1 MIPSVIASLVRHG
14 IENFLETTFPIS
26 TPQFAG
32 IVQRLVK
39 ADGAVFQGPYFS
51 LKLPFRKGS
60 SGKDYF
66 PQIPMEFEPYLH
78 QEQAFERISAGHSTI
93 VATGTGS
100 GKTESFL
107 YPILDYCRKH
117 RGEPGIKCI
126 LVYPMNALANDQAKR
141 LAHLIHS
148 TPSLQGSITAGMYI
162 GQRDPHASLVMEAER
177 IITSRDAMRLSPPDI
192 LITNYKMLDYL
203 LIRPQDHP
211 LWKDNGSETLKYL
224 VVDELH
230 TFDGA
235 QGTDL
240 ACLIRRVK
248 ARVSAPH
255 GHLCCVATSAT
266 LGDVHQTEE
275 LRSYAKQIFDDDF
288 LESAVITEHLLSES
302 EFFTDIPCDFT
313 GYPDPDQSA
322 LDHQKSSTIEEFGR
336 KQYELWFGD
345 RAAADAAADWTFTL
359 PGHLKRSEFF
369 RQIVF
374 ALQGQPRS
382 LEYLLNSLDS
392 TVGGFARRS
401 LEEKQRLVD
410 SMFALVSCAREGNTE
425 KSRPFL
431 TTRVQLWQRELTRLV
446 ASVGNTPELAFSDDL
461 PAEALRRHLPVVHCR
476 ECGVMG
482 WGAVLQNHQQSIE
495 PDLQHFYAHYFAYNA
510 ATVFLFPAESKQS
523 RDPETEPLA
532 LLCGECL
539 TLVEPSN
546 SGPCVVCHG
555 TGTLVLVHVV
565 NPRIRDENGK
575 GEARIRSSHDCP
587 SCGSHEGLMIVGS
600 RAASLISVA
609 IGQLFASPYNDH
621 KKLLA
626 FSDSVQDASH
636 RAGFFGART
645 YRITLRSAIQQC
657 MEADGEQAILSE
669 LADRF
674 ETFWRK
680 RMAPEQFIATFL
692 PPDLDWFDDY
702 LDMIRFGAL
711 PEHSELVND
720 VCRRLR
726 WEIVSEYTFNCRI
739 GRTLEKTGSSVATV
753 SQTNLDEISASL
765 LEALRNCGGLRAL
778 DQTIFLRFIHGVL
791 MQLKNKGGVDLPE
804 LRAYIEDFGNP
815 WLIGRIPYMPRF
827 GNRLRAPVFLTE
839 RRGTRFD
846 TLESGGGRNVTWYER
861 WVVKCFGHLDPLI
874 DASISDILHLVLD
887 ALSTSGIL
895 QEHEAKK
902 NAIWGLNPAALVVR
916 TDVRHIRCG
925 TCGHQLS
932 IASIETDEWE
942 GCPCLRFTCDGMYAV
957 DTPREDYYRTL
968 YSQGQVQRI
977 FPQEHTGLL
986 QRETREAIEQRFMT
1000 GTHASDPNLLSCTP
1014 TLEMGIDVGDLSSV
1028 FLCSVPPSQANY
1040 LQRIGRSGRT
1050 AGTAF
1055 NFTIATARP
1064 HDLYFHAQP
1073 EEMIAGTVT
1082 PPGCYLNA
1090 PAVLE
1095 RQFTAFCFDRWLVH
1109 TGGKA
1114 VVPRKLNQCLPSSSG
1129 MMKQSKF
1136 PHTLLA
1142 FIDAHRTDLL
1152 SGFLELFGDA
1162 LADDSKTYL
1171 REYVEGAG
1179 DSSPRLE
1186 YKIINALTDVA
1197 KEIDDLRKRIKKL
1210 TSVVKE
1216 KEASPV
1222 RDGNFDQELAELN
1235 IEISSLIG
1243 ITDNLRQKDTLNFF
1257 TDEGLLPNYAF
1268 PEAGAILRSVIY
1280 RKNSD
1285 ENAKKKYRTSVYEY
1299 ERPASNAIH
1308 EFAFEN
1314 TFYAEGR
1321 RVTVDRVNMAL
1332 SEIEEWQ
1339 FCGECS
1345 YHERFRTDLDE
1356 CCPRCGSEIW
1366 SDVSHRRKMLRIR
1379 QVEAFTSDRDSRSRD
1394 ENDEREPRFY
1404 NRKKLVLFDTIDIT
1418 RAWKLDAA
1426 SVPFGFEYL
1435 RKATFREI
1443 NFGEK
1448 GKAGETVHIAGI
1460 DVLASAFTICRDCG
1474 KVQRDLGKPEHNITC
1489 RHAKSAKE
1497 TAVIDCV
1504 FLYREFTSE
1513 AIRILLPSTA
1523 ASGSTRVLHSFIA
1536 GLYLGLRRRF
1546 KGSIDHL
1553 QIMLDEDPPGTEDF
1567 GRRYVLLYDTVPGGT
1582 GYIKELMTHPAAM
1595 IDVFQCAVDVLKSC
1609 ECQRDP
1615 DKDGCYRCIYSYR
1628 YSHDITDMSR
1638 DIALDLFGRIVGG
1651 GGRIIEVDTIKN
1663 ISVNAL
1669 LESELEA
1676 LFIEAL
1682 RRSRC
1687 DGIQF
1692 KVKHD
1697 IVHGKPGWQ
1706 VVAGPLVYL
1715 VEPQVCLGPEQGVA
1729 VPCEAD
1735 FVFWP
1740 QGNAGRGKPMAIFT
1754 DGFAFH
1760 GDASRNNLRVGKDMA
1775 QRMAVVLGE
1784 RYHVW
1789 SLTWDDV
1796 QARFTSKG
1804 DYYDNILGMK
1814 TAKLQ
1819 SCLESFDAIF
1829 HLKRLSHAHEEDSFS
1844 LLIRFLVQPEA
1855 ALWRGYAFAHAM
1867 SVRSHSVSPGSVDEM
1882 MHWILDPRST
1892 GKHPS
1897 LESAASGKEQL
1908 GVFSISL
1915 GNHPTLMTLVSALRD
1930 NVHSGALENTLVI
1943 CRLQDEAETSNR
1955 EEFKAAWNGFLRA
1968 YNIYQFIPNVTFVTT
1983 MGLQEGLYDFI
1994 PAARACKVEEKK
2006 LEAQAELAEILNL
2019 ANPLVRPVILRIV
2032 AEALPLPTVGYEL
2045 VGETGHV
2052 VATGEL
2058 AWPKNKLA
2066 LLLPG
2071 EYEFVSHFSDT
2082 GWKVVQIDDVQCI
2095 DVVVRI
2101 LNANE

>member
-1 MIPSVIASLVRHG
+1 MIPSVIASLVRQG
-14 IENFLETTFPIS
+14 IEDFLETTFPIS

-32 IVQRLVK
+32 IVERLVK
-39 ADGAVFQGPYFS
+39 VDGSVFQGPYFS
-51 LKLPFRKGS
+51 LKLPFRNGN
-60 SGKDYF
+60 SGMGYF
-66 PQIPMEFEPYLH
+66 PEIPMEFEAYLH
-78 QEQAFERISAGHSTI
+78 QEQAFDRISAGHSTI

-117 RGEPGIKCI
+117 RGEPGIKCV

-141 LAHLIHS
+141 LARLIHS
-148 TPSLQGSITAGMYI
+148 TPSLQGHVTAGMYI
-162 GQRDPHASLVMEAER
+162 GQRDPNASLVMEPDR
-177 IITSRDAMRLSPPDI
+177 IMTSRDAMRLSPPDI
-192 LITNYKMLDYL
+192 LITNYKMLDFL
-203 LIRPQDHP
+203 LIRPQDHA

-248 ARVSAPH
+248 ARLNAPI

-266 LGDVHQTEE
+266 LGDVRQTED
-275 LRSYAKQIFDDDF
+275 LRSYARQIFDDDF
-288 LESAVITEHLLSES
+288 PENAIITEHLLSET
-302 EFFTDIPCDFT
+302 EFFADIPCDLA
-313 GYPDPDQSA
+313 GYPDPDHPA
-322 LDHQKSSTIEEFGR
+322 LDHRTSSSIEEYGR
-336 KQYELWFGD
+336 KNYALWFGD
-345 RAAADAAADWTFTL
+345 QSIDAEWKSEL
-359 PGHLKRSEFF
+359 PALLKRSEFF

-374 ALQGQPRS
+374 ALQNRPRS
-382 LEYLLNSLDS
+382 LDHLCDVLDG
-392 TVGGFARRS
+392 TVAGFAFVS
-401 LEEKQRLVD
+401 AEQKQRLLD
-410 SMFALVSCAREGNTE
+410 SMFALVSLAREGKE
-425 KSRPFL
+425 RKARLFL
-431 TTRVQLWQRELTRLV
+431 ATRVQLWQRELTRLV
-446 ASVGNTPELAFSDDL
+446 ASVGTRPELTFSDDL
-461 PAEALRRHLPVVHCR
+461 PAEALRRHLPIVHCR

-482 WGAVLQNHQQSIE
+482 WGAVLQNHQQSID
-495 PDLQHFYAHYFAYNA
+495 PDLQNFYAHYFAYNA
-510 ATVFLFPAESKQS
+510 ATVFLFPAPSTQS
-523 RDPETEPLA
+523 HDTEEQTLA

-539 TLVEPSN
+539 NLIEVSHTGACAVCNGRGPLVP
-546 SGPCVVCHG
+546 
-555 TGTLVLVHVV
+555 VHLV

-600 RAASLISVA
+600 RAASLTSVA

-645 YRITLRSAIQQC
+645 YRMTLRSAIQQC
-657 MEADGEQAILSE
+657 VEADEEPFHLSD

-674 ETFWRK
+674 RTFWQRS
-680 RMAPEQFIATFL
+680 MTTEQFIATFL

-702 LDMIRFGAL
+702 LYLVRYGTL
-711 PEHSELVND
+711 PENSALLHD
-720 VCRRLR
+720 VSRRLR

-753 SQTNLDEISASL
+753 SQTMLDNMSESL
-765 LEALRNCGGLRAL
+765 LEVLRNCGGLRSL
-778 DQTIFLRFIHGVL
+778 DQTTFIRFIHGIL
-791 MQLKNKGGVDLPE
+791 MQMKNKGGVDLPE
-804 LRAYIEDFGNP
+804 LKTFIEDFGNP

-827 GNRLRAPVFLTE
+827 GNRLRAPMFLTE

-846 TLESGGGRNVTWYER
+846 TLESGGARNVTWYER

-874 DASISDILHLVLD
+874 DASISEILRRVLN
-887 ALSTSGIL
+887 ALATTGIL
-895 QEHEAKK
+895 LKHEAKSS
-902 NAIWGLNPAALVVR
+902 AIWGLNPASLVVVK
-916 TDVRHIRCG
+916 DVQHLRCG
-925 TCGHQLS
+925 ACGHQLS
-932 IASIETDEWE
+932 IAAIETDVWN
-942 GCPCLRFTCDGMYAV
+942 GGPCLRFTCDGAYAV
-957 DTPREDYYRTL
+957 DPPREDYYRTL
-968 YSQGQVQRI
+968 YSHGQVQRI
-977 FPQEHTGLL
+977 IPQEHTGLL
-986 QRETREAIEQRFMT
+986 QRERRETIEQRFMT
-1000 GTHASDPNLLSCTP
+1000 GAHASDPNLLSCTP
-1014 TLEMGIDVGDLSSV
+1014 TLEMGIDIGDLSSV

-1040 LQRIGRSGRT
+1040 IQRIGRSGRT

-1095 RQFTAFCFDRWLVH
+1095 RQFTAYCFDRWLVH

-1114 VVPRKLNQCLPSSSG
+1114 LVPQKLHQCLPSSSG
-1129 MMKQSKF
+1129 MVKQSKF
-1136 PHTLLA
+1136 PHALLS
-1142 FIDAHRTDLL
+1142 FIDAHRTGLL

-1162 LADDSKTYL
+1162 LADDSITYL
-1171 REYVEGAG
+1171 RAYVEGAG
-1179 DSSPRLE
+1179 DASPRLE
-1186 YKIINALTDVA
+1186 YKIISALTEVA
-1197 KEIDDLRKRIKKL
+1197 KEIEDLRKRIKRL
-1210 TSVVKE
+1210 TSIVKE

-1222 RDGNFDQELAELN
+1222 RDGNFEQELADLN
-1235 IEISSLIG
+1235 IEISSVTG
-1243 ITDNLRQKDTLNFF
+1243 IMDNLRQKDTLNFF

-1280 RKNSD
+1280 RKNAD
-1285 ENAKKKYRTSVYEY
+1285 ENAKKKYQTTVYEY
-1299 ERPASNAIH
+1299 ERPASSAIH

-1321 RVTVDRVNMAL
+1321 RVVVDRVNMAL

-1339 FCGECS
+1339 FCGECA
-1345 YHERFRTDLDE
+1345 YHERFRTDQEE
-1356 CCPRCGSEIW
+1356 CCPRCGSEVW
-1366 SDVSHRRKMLRIR
+1366 SDVSHRRKMLRIH

-1394 ENDEREPRFY
+1394 ESDEREPRFY
-1404 NRKKLVLFDTIDIT
+1404 NRKKLVLFDNADIT
-1418 RAWKLDAA
+1418 RAWKLEAA

-1448 GKAGETVHIAGI
+1448 GKPGETVHIAGI

-1474 KVQRDLGKPEHNITC
+1474 LVQRDPGKPEHNITC
-1489 RHAKSAKE
+1489 RHTKSAKE
-1497 TAVIDCV
+1497 AAIIDCV

-1513 AIRILLPSTA
+1513 AIRMLLPSTA
-1523 ASGSTRVLHSFIA
+1523 TSGSTRVLNSFIA

-1553 QIMLDEDPPGTEDF
+1553 QIMLDEDPPATEEF
-1567 GRRYVLLYDTVPGGT
+1567 GKRYVLLYDTVPGGT

-1595 IDVFQCAVDVLKSC
+1595 IEVFQCAVDVLKSC
-1609 ECQRDP
+1609 DCRMDP

-1638 DIALDLFGRIVGG
+1638 DIALDLFGRIISG

-1663 ISVNAL
+1663 IPVNAL

-1682 RRSRC
+1682 RRSRH
-1687 DGIQF
+1687 DGISLR
-1692 KVKHD
+1692 VKHD
-1697 IVHGKPGWQ
+1697 IVNGKPGWQ
-1706 VVAGPLVYL
+1706 VLAGPLVYL

-1740 QGNAGRGKPMAIFT
+1740 QGNPGKGRPVAIFT

-1760 GDASRNNLRVGKDMA
+1760 ADAARNNLRVGKDMA
-1775 QRMAVVLGE
+1775 QRMSVVLSD
-1784 RYHVW
+1784 RFHVW

-1796 QARFTSKG
+1796 HARFAPVT
-1804 DYYDNILGMK
+1804 DYYDNVLDSRG
-1814 TAKLQ
+1814 AVLQ
-1819 SCLESFDAIF
+1819 ACLESLDAMF
-1829 HLKRLSHAHEEDSFS
+1829 HLKRLSQAHEEDAFT
-1844 LLIRFLVQPEA
+1844 LLIRFLFNPEA
-1855 ALWRGYAFAHAM
+1855 ALWKGYAYAQAM
-1867 SVRSHSVSPGSVDEM
+1867 SIRSHPASSGLVDELI
-1882 MHWILDPRST
+1882 HHLYASQST
-1892 GKHPS
+1892 
-1897 LESAASGKEQL
+1897 SGHLAHDEVMEGNEQYGIVL
-1908 GVFSISL
+1908 SPH
-1915 GNHPTLMTLVSALRD
+1915 NHQPPLIALLSALRD
-1930 NVHSGALENTLVI
+1930 QHDAGKLENTVVV
-1943 CRLQDEAETSNR
+1943 CRLFDDAENNDKAQ
-1955 EEFKAAWNGFLRA
+1955 FKAAWNGFLRA
-1968 YNIYQFIPNVTFVTT
+1968 YNVFQFLPNVTFITT
-1983 MGLQEGLYDFI
+1983 AGLMDGGYDFL
-1994 PAARACKVEEKK
+1994 PEARARKVEAKK
-2006 LEAQAELAEILNL
+2006 LEAQAVVSEMLSLAH
-2019 ANPLVRPVILRIV
+2019 PLVRPLILRIV
-2032 AEALPLPTVGYEL
+2032 DDALPHPVVGFEL
-2045 VGETGHV
+2045 LEERGRV
-2052 VATGEL
+2052 VATAEL
-2058 AWPKNKLA
+2058 AWPKQKLV

-2071 EYEFVSHFSDT
+2071 EYEHSSRFADT
-2082 GWKVVQIDDVQCI
+2082 GWKVVQIDDEHCI
-2095 DVVVRI
+2095 DVVVSNLKI
-2101 LNANE
+2101 HA